1 MTAIATPAPAT
12 RNWSRLLT
20 ALLIGVVGIVL
31 YYLILSSVT
40 DSSTALTQVFNA
52 LSIGAIYALVAL
64 GYTMVYGIIEL
75 INFAHGDIFMMGAF
89 VSLWTLSAWPLP
101 APLDKLGLGLGNG
114 PVSDP
119 LQLVLYLLIA
129 FAVTMPLIGL
139 LNVAIERFFYRPLR
153 NAPRLAPLI
162 TAIGVSF
169 ILQNIALVVA
179 GSGDRKSPQIFPF
192 DWRIPIGDASIPLLN
207 VMIFSVAIVLMI
219 ALQVFVRRTRLG
231 RAMRSTAQDRE
242 AAQLMG
248 GDLNQTI
255 AKIGRAPV

>member
-1 MTAIATPAPAT
+1 
-12 RNWSRLLT
+12 
-20 ALLIGVVGIVL
+20 
-31 YYLILSSVT
+31 
-40 DSSTALTQVFNA
+40 
-52 LSIGAIYALVAL
+52 
-64 GYTMVYGIIEL
+64 
-75 INFAHGDIFMMGAF
+75 
-89 VSLWTLSAWPLP
+89 
-101 APLDKLGLGLGNG
+101 
-114 PVSDP
+114 
-119 LQLVLYLLIA
+119 
-129 FAVTMPLIGL
+129 MPLIGL

-219 ALQVFVRRTRLG
+219 ALQIFVRRTRLG

-248 GDLNQTI
+248 VDLNQTI
-255 AKIGRAPV
+255 AITFLLGGALAGAAGVVWGLKIGRAHV